1 MELIV
6 NGFDYFRK
14 NPIITLRL
22 GSKYA
27 SVIINLIL
35 TSATQLH
42 SKITKINEIFI
53 VTSHFYLK
61 LRNLEKKSVNLPEVL
76 FDCTQRQIDVKRY
89 PKPCKVLKKELFS
102 PSTLSGK
109 IRWGQCCSALV
120 TWPKNY
126 KVFYFGSFTEFDLM

>member
-35 TSATQLH
+35 TSASQLY
-42 SKITKINEIFI
+42 SKITKINERFI
-53 VTSHFYLK
+53 VTPHFYLK
-61 LRNLEKKSVNLPEVL
+61 LRKKSVNLSEVL
-76 FDCTQRQIDVKRY
+76 FDCTQRQIDVNRY
-89 PKPCKVLKKELFS
+89 PKPCKVLKRTFFTFNLQWKDPLG
-102 PSTLSGK
+102 TMLLSSGHLTQK
-109 IRWGQCCSALV
+109 L
-120 TWPKNY
+120 
-126 KVFYFGSFTEFDLM
+126 